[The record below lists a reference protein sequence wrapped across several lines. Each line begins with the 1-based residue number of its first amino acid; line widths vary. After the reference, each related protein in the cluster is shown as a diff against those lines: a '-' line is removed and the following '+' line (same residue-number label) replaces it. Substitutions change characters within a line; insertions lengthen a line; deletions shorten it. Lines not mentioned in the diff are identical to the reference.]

1 MLKDVLQSTNTDDNT
16 DASETNLNLEYE
28 ENEDGSKLG
37 RLFFTVPFIYF
48 FFFQKISIF
57 ALGEVQFWED
67 GLDCDNQQVFKSSSK
82 GQHQQD
88 KVMRLNS
95 SYWKSYKIGLW
106 SLYP

>member
-1 MLKDVLQSTNTDDNT
+1 MIPKQTKCISHIYSNPNKMLKDVLQSTNTEDNT

-57 ALGEVQFWED
+57 A
-67 GLDCDNQQVFKSSSK
+67 
-82 GQHQQD
+82 
-88 KVMRLNS
+88 
-95 SYWKSYKIGLW
+95 
-106 SLYP
+106 